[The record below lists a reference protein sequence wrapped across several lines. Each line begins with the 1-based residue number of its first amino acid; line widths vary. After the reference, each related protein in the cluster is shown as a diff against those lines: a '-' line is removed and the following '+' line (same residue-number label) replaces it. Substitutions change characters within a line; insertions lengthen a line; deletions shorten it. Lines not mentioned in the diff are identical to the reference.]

1 MGNLILLKL
10 VHRTT
15 SCVILLKIKLLLSY
29 KYLYGYLALSWLN
42 YLVSIT
48 LLLKCISKKRN
59 KMEQESFKILQEFIH
74 GLFLELNSV

>member
-1 MGNLILLKL
+1 M
-10 VHRTT
+10 
-15 SCVILLKIKLLLSY
+15 LKIKLLLSY

-74 GLFLELNSV
+74 SIKGSHLINSDIINSVYNLIAEKKS

>member
-74 GLFLELNSV
+74 GNFTFKIHI